1 MANFLM
7 DDKQR
12 LAFFHASIPKAL
24 EAVEKL
30 GDMGEYLKKFRGCF
44 ADGLSDFSDTE
55 VIFAAG
61 FVAGVQAVVEEVS
74 EDLEE
79 MSAAAKH
86 REMFVSPGC
95 GRG

>member
-1 MANFLM
+1 
-7 DDKQR
+7 
-12 LAFFHASIPKAL
+12 
-24 EAVEKL
+24 
-30 GDMGEYLKKFRGCF
+30 
-44 ADGLSDFSDTE
+44 LSDFSDTE